1 MKHSK
6 LVHSKLLPDLPTKF
20 HFFSVPEV
28 AIILGTS
35 TKSVHEWRNQGLLR
49 SFRIG
54 PKSRLIRI
62 SYQDLEEFI
71 DPHVRSG
78 EIKLPEED
86 KIDLMNEQED
96 QEKEE

>member
-1 MKHSK
+1 MKNNK
-6 LVHSKLLPDLPTKF
+6 IIRSKLLPDLPTKF
-20 HFFSVPEV
+20 HLFSVAEG

-35 TKSVHEWRNQGLLR
+35 TKSVHEWLNQGLLR

-62 SYQDLEEFI
+62 RYQDLEEFI
-71 DPHVRSG
+71 DSHVRNG

-86 KIDLMNEQED
+86 TKTSGT
-96 QEKEE
+96 

>member
-20 HFFSVPEV
+20 HFFSVAEV

-35 TKSVHEWRNQGLLR
+35 TKSVHEWLNQGLLR

-71 DPHVRSG
+71 DSHVRSG

-86 KIDLMNEQED
+86 KIDLKNGQED
-96 QEKEE
+96 RDKEE